1 MENNNTQL
9 THPSID
15 INASD
20 ASLDSQIVVTSTK
33 NVGAMTAAEK
43 DHYRALAKDVV
54 IGDSGTLT
62 NYGSQSATV
71 LGQTSQALIDNVRS
85 NCGNEI
91 TEMLLSV
98 QAELNQIDLG
108 DFTESRWKSFL
119 INTLGIKRLRRALT
133 TKLDEY
139 DTVKNNVKKMA
150 DKISALATQT
160 KADNNTISLIVKN
173 DYSYFLQLGELIK
186 ALQVKLEDTEEHLCE
201 LKANPNESNFLEIQN
216 TENFRNQ
223 LVTKIND
230 MCGIQNVMKIN
241 ILELAS
247 VRNTNEVI
255 ATKADTFISTT
266 LNIWT
271 AEIATAIQVQK
282 AKNGIDILNALDKAN
297 QDMLVRTAQMV
308 HTTVNETAKLSV
320 RTTFDPEKI
329 NQAANE
335 LTAAI
340 QDSQRILSDE
350 QNKAANYQS
359 QMAKISKN
367 IDNALLSVKGG
378 DQKNYLTGETVTFK
392 ELEHMK

>member
-15 INASD
+15 INVSD

-33 NVGAMTAAEK
+33 NIGAMTAAEK

-91 TEMLLSV
+91 TEMLLNV

-150 DKISALATQT
+150 DKVSALATQT

-186 ALQVKLEDTEEHLCE
+186 ALQVKLEDTEEYLRK
-201 LKANPNESNFLEIQN
+201 LKSNPDESNFLEIQN

-255 ATKADTFISTT
+255 ATKADTFINTT

-282 AKNGIDILNALDKAN
+282 AKNGIDVLNALDKAN

-350 QNKAANYQS
+350 QSKAANYQS

-367 IDNALLSVKGG
+367 IDNALLSVKSG

-392 ELEHMK
+392 ELEHIK

>member
-33 NVGAMTAAEK
+33 NIGAMTTAEK

-91 TEMLLSV
+91 TEMLLNV

-108 DFTESRWKSFL
+108 DFTESWWKSFL

-150 DKISALATQT
+150 DKVSALATQT

-186 ALQVKLEDTEEHLCE
+186 ALQVKLEDTEEYLRE
-201 LKANPNESNFLEIQN
+201 LKSNPDESNFLEIQN

-255 ATKADTFISTT
+255 ATKADTFINTT

-367 IDNALLSVKGG
+367 IDNALLSVNGG
-378 DQKNYLTGETVTFK
+378 DHKNYLTGETVTFK

>member
-33 NVGAMTAAEK
+33 NIGAMTAAEK

-150 DKISALATQT
+150 DKVSALATQT

-186 ALQVKLEDTEEHLCE
+186 ALQVKLEDTEEYLRK
-201 LKANPNESNFLEIQN
+201 LKSNPDESNFLEIQN

-255 ATKADTFISTT
+255 ATKADTFINTT

-282 AKNGIDILNALDKAN
+282 AKNGIDVLNALDKAN

-392 ELEHMK
+392 ELEHIK

>member
-9 THPSID
+9 THSSID

-33 NVGAMTAAEK
+33 NVGTMTVAEK
-43 DHYRALAKDVV
+43 DHYRALAKDIV

-91 TEMLLSV
+91 TEMLLNV

-150 DKISALATQT
+150 DKVSALATQT

-186 ALQVKLEDTEEHLCE
+186 ALQVKLEDTEEYLRE
-201 LKANPNESNFLEIQN
+201 LKSNHDESNFLEIQN

-255 ATKADTFISTT
+255 ATKADTFINTT

-282 AKNGIDILNALDKAN
+282 AKNGIDVLNALDKAN

>member
-9 THPSID
+9 THSSID

-33 NVGAMTAAEK
+33 SVGTMTAAEK
-43 DHYRALAKDVV
+43 DHYRALAKDIV

-91 TEMLLSV
+91 TEMLLNV

-150 DKISALATQT
+150 DKVSALATQT

-186 ALQVKLEDTEEHLCE
+186 ALQVKLEDTEEYLRE
-201 LKANPNESNFLEIQN
+201 MKSNPDESNFLEIQN

-255 ATKADTFISTT
+255 ATKADTFINTT

-282 AKNGIDILNALDKAN
+282 AKNGIDVLTNLCHLALIVSS
-297 QDMLVRTAQMV
+297 L
-308 HTTVNETAKLSV
+308 
-320 RTTFDPEKI
+320 
-329 NQAANE
+329 
-335 LTAAI
+335 
-340 QDSQRILSDE
+340 
-350 QNKAANYQS
+350 
-359 QMAKISKN
+359 
-367 IDNALLSVKGG
+367 ALLIAQ
-378 DQKNYLTGETVTFK
+378 DTL
-392 ELEHMK
+392 

>member
-33 NVGAMTAAEK
+33 NIGAMTAAEK

-71 LGQTSQALIDNVRS
+71 LGQTSQALINNVRS

-91 TEMLLSV
+91 TEMLLNV

-133 TKLDEY
+133 AKLDEY

-150 DKISALATQT
+150 DKVSALATQT

-186 ALQVKLEDTEEHLCE
+186 ALQVKLEDTEEYLRK
-201 LKANPNESNFLEIQN
+201 LKSNPDESNFLEIQN

-255 ATKADTFISTT
+255 ATKADTFINTT

-282 AKNGIDILNALDKAN
+282 AKNGIDVLNALDKAN

-392 ELEHMK
+392 ELEHIK

>member
-9 THPSID
+9 THSSID

-33 NVGAMTAAEK
+33 NIGAMTAAEK

-91 TEMLLSV
+91 TEMLLNV

-133 TKLDEY
+133 AKLDEY

-150 DKISALATQT
+150 DKVSALATQT

-186 ALQVKLEDTEEHLCE
+186 ALQVKLEDTEEYLRK
-201 LKANPNESNFLEIQN
+201 LKSNPDESNFLEIQN

-255 ATKADTFISTT
+255 ATKADTFINTT

-282 AKNGIDILNALDKAN
+282 AKNGIDVLNALDKAN

-392 ELEHMK
+392 ELEHIK

>member
-9 THPSID
+9 THSSID

-33 NVGAMTAAEK
+33 NVGTMTVAEK
-43 DHYRALAKDVV
+43 EHYRALAKDIV

-91 TEMLLSV
+91 TEMLLNV

-150 DKISALATQT
+150 DKVSALATQT

-186 ALQVKLEDTEEHLCE
+186 ALQVKLEDTEEYLRE
-201 LKANPNESNFLEIQN
+201 LKSNHDESNFLEIQN

-255 ATKADTFISTT
+255 ATKADTFINTT

-282 AKNGIDILNALDKAN
+282 AKNGIDVLNALDKAN

>member
-33 NVGAMTAAEK
+33 NIGAMTTAEK

-91 TEMLLSV
+91 TEMLLNV

-186 ALQVKLEDTEEHLCE
+186 ALQVKLEDTEEHLRE

-350 QNKAANYQS
+350 QSKAANYQS

-367 IDNALLSVKGG
+367 IDNALLSVKSG

>member
-9 THPSID
+9 THSSID

-33 NVGAMTAAEK
+33 NVGTMTVAEK
-43 DHYRALAKDVV
+43 DHYRALAKDIV

-91 TEMLLSV
+91 TEMLLNV

-150 DKISALATQT
+150 DKVSALATQT

-186 ALQVKLEDTEEHLCE
+186 ALQVKLEDTEEYLRE
-201 LKANPNESNFLEIQN
+201 LKSNPDESNFLEIQN

-255 ATKADTFISTT
+255 ATKADTFINTT

-282 AKNGIDILNALDKAN
+282 AKNGIDVLNALDKAN